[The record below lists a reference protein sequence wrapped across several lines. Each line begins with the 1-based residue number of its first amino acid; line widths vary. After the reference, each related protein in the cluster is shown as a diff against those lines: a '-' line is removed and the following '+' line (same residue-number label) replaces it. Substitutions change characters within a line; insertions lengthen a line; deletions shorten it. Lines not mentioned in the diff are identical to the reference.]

1 MIHARIQEKQAQG
14 HVTDRAA
21 IGVLTEKPITAFLTD
36 RASNELFFAVYD
48 NGGERQNLTLE
59 DKNNNTVYLTGERR

>member
-36 RASNELFFAVYD
+36 RASNERREAELDA
-48 NGGERQNLTLE
+48 GRQE
-59 DKNNNTVYLTGERR
+59 